1 MQNTT
6 NNKRKAWSVQDTI
19 SGKSNEPQSRFKS
32 GYGGP
37 RKSAPELYDD
47 DYAEV
52 GGKGGKIRKSGYTG
66 PRVTTEQPDRDG
78 RIPTRSDKERNRS
91 GRATVTKVS
100 KSQGSGYTPVAS
112 AESQRGGYRVP
123 NRSGG
128 LMDYSWAAFAGIL
141 VICLIVALTGY
152 GKSIGNVNG
161 YRCPTYMLTMH
172 GVLNDIHEEYVSG
185 GLGSKYRLSNNEP
198 TEEQK
203 AGMLG
208 ETGGADGSAPNT
220 TTGATMALDAGTA
233 DTSYGSMTSHEE
245 LLTAL
250 DAALAAGDSAFVGS
264 KLCYENEGGSL
275 MGYPQSVVENFT
287 TYMKDN
293 ADKRATFI
301 AEVKSEDHSAR
312 NGDAYLVK
320 IPLLKFTINMG
331 TDNTTLSIS
340 GFAPLSMNAGQTA
353 VVSPLLPCMYSVDA
367 QTDGKASHSEVLA
380 SMSEGNLQIS
390 IGSKE

>member
-1 MQNTT
+1 MPNTT
-6 NNKRKAWSVQDTI
+6 NKRKAWSVQDTI
-19 SGKSNEPQSRFKS
+19 SGRSQEPQSRFKS

-37 RKSAPELYDD
+37 RKSAPELYDE

-52 GGKGGKIRKSGYTG
+52 GGKSGKIRKSGYSG
-66 PRVTTEQPDRDG
+66 PRVTQEDPDRTG
-78 RIPTRSDKERNRS
+78 RIPTRSDRTRGKSGSGFAER
-91 GRATVTKVS
+91 VS
-100 KSQGSGYTPVAS
+100 QSKGSGYAPMAS
-112 AESQRGGYRVP
+112 AAVQRGGYRAP
-123 NRSGG
+123 RSGG
-128 LMDYSWAAFAGIL
+128 LMDYSWAVFAGIL
-141 VICLIVALTGY
+141 VVCLIVAMIGY
-152 GKSIGNVNG
+152 SKSINNVNG

-172 GVLNDIHEEYVSG
+172 GIINDIHEEYVSG
-185 GLGSKYRLSNNEP
+185 GLGSRYRASNLEP

-208 ETGGADGSAPNT
+208 DTEGSSSSTPNT

-233 DTSYGSMTSHEE
+233 DTSYGSMGSHEE

-264 KLCYENEGGSL
+264 KLCYQEEEGGTL
-275 MGYPQSVVENFT
+275 LGYPQSVVEIFT

-293 ADKRATFI
+293 ADKRANFI

-340 GFAPLSMNAGQTA
+340 GFSPLSMNAGQTA
-353 VVSPLLPCMYSVDA
+353 VVSPILPCMYSIDA
-367 QTDGKASHSEVLA
+367 QTDGKASHIDVPA

-390 IGSKE
+390 IGSKQ